1 MPTFTYK
8 ARDNAGQVFTGTLEG
23 DSREMVIDRLREMK
37 YFIIS
42 VNKKSGGLLS
52 TELTLFQTIKI
63 RDLAIFFRQFA
74 TMVSAGLTL
83 VNCLE
88 ILSKQ
93 TENKLL
99 SKKIEDIKKNVE
111 QGATL
116 TDAFANHPETFS
128 DLYIN
133 MIKAG
138 EIGGVL
144 DDILNRIATLMEK
157 EYELRQKIKSAMTY
171 PGFVMGAA
179 VLMGIFMLTFIL
191 PQFVGVFQQFG
202 GQLPFLTKMLVGF
215 TVLFNTYWYIFFG
228 VAALIVF
235 LFISYNRTKQGHKNI
250 DRIKLKIPVF
260 GNLLLKTAINRF
272 TRILGTLI
280 QSGVPIIQS
289 LKVSADSIGNDI
301 IAEAVVESAD
311 RIKEGQSISA
321 PLEES
326 GVFPPMVTQM
336 IMVGEESGE
345 LETML
350 LNVSQ
355 FYDQEVQRAVEQL
368 TSVIEPIMMAVVALG
383 VGVLVIAMYLPIF
396 NMVNLIQ

>member
-8 ARDNAGQVFTGTLEG
+8 ARDNTGQVFSGTLEG
-23 DSREMVIDRLREMK
+23 ESREMVIDRLREMK

-42 VNKKSGGLLS
+42 VDKKSGGLLS
-52 TELTLFQTIKI
+52 TEITLFQTIKI

-74 TMVSAGLTL
+74 TMVTAGLTL

-99 SKKIEDIKKNVE
+99 SKKIDDIKKNVE

-128 DLYIN
+128 KLYIN

-144 DDILNRIATLMEK
+144 DDILNRMATLMEK

-171 PGFVMGAA
+171 PGFIMGAA
-179 VLMGIFMLTFIL
+179 VVMGIFMLTFIL

-215 TVLFNTYWYIFFG
+215 TVLFNTYWYIFFA
-228 VAALIVF
+228 VTALIIF
-235 LFISYNRTKQGHKNI
+235 LFISYNRTKRGHRNI

-301 IAEAVVESAD
+301 IAEAVIQSAD

-396 NMVNLIQ
+396 SMVELV